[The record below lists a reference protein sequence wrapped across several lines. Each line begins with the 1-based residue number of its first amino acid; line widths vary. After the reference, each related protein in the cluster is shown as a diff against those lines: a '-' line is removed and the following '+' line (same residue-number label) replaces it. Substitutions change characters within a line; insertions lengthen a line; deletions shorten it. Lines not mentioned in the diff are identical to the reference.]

1 MQVSQIKQEI
11 QKQLG
16 DELYCSTPNVP
27 GSKLPMLGMVIPT
40 FVGILIMGYINPY
53 NWIDDHPL
61 SYGNN
66 GSLDSELADR
76 SIHVIM
82 PLPLVGGSKP
92 ISQSVSHRWR
102 TPKTN

>member
-66 GSLDSELADR
+66 GSLDPSRNECDTHLT
-76 SIHVIM
+76 
-82 PLPLVGGSKP
+82 P
-92 ISQSVSHRWR
+92 IFCLKEDANQVEHE
-102 TPKTN
+102 